1 MCVCVRCAQSYSGF
15 SAKAKKRAT
24 LLFLLDF
31 FGFSEINPKL
41 WFLKKMEKEIL
52 SLPSFWP
59 PRFGAAQKSIL
70 HQEKI
75 NHVDYFPRWHESYR
89 GY

>member
-1 MCVCVRCAQSYSGF
+1 
-15 SAKAKKRAT
+15 
-24 LLFLLDF
+24 
-31 FGFSEINPKL
+31 
-41 WFLKKMEKEIL
+41 MEKEIL

-59 PRFGAAQKSIL
+59 PRFGAAQKSYTK
-70 HQEKI
+70 EKI